1 MSDIITYDKNTGVEI
16 ATKDEIVTKLKEI
29 TTQAFGEDVVL
40 EDTCPEGIVING
52 LATIIY
58 NLAEQTQTMYNLIDI
73 TNAEGVILDTIGNLR
88 NTYRKSNTASV
99 IKVTFDK
106 DINLTTLEQI
116 KIKDE
121 SNLYYYSNSIT
132 TLKASEEL
140 ELTCS
145 TKGEITEPTSLTIL
159 NNSLLDYTATLTSF
173 NNGTDTEQDI
183 FFRNRIINSVSYNGQ
198 SVKENLITQ
207 LLLLNFAYQVKIYV
221 NDTDTNLD
229 TKLGSS
235 ITPAHILVM
244 IRKNNET
251 FDADSLCKTIHDYK
265 GIGTIC
271 SDISG
276 VTTKGIGDY
285 TNITYYLVKEN
296 TSPKIN
302 ITILKGDSYNT
313 NTTTTIKSKVI
324 EYVNSLEIG
333 ENILSGN
340 IIKYLFQTS
349 GTEYYAQA
357 VTIDSKTEYINKDT
371 YFNLSNSNITITEVD

>member
-1 MSDIITYDKNTGVEI
+1 MSEIISYDKDTGLEI
-16 ATKDEIVTKLKEI
+16 ATKDEVVSKLKEI
-29 TTQAFGEDVVL
+29 TTQAFGDDIVL
-40 EDTCPEGIVING
+40 EDTYPEGIVING

-58 NLAEQTQTMYNLIDI
+58 DLLEQTQSIYNLLDI

-88 NTYRKSNTASV
+88 NTYRKSSTAAV
-99 IKVTFDK
+99 IKVSFDK
-106 DINLTTLEQI
+106 DINLSTAEQI
-116 KIKDE
+116 KIKDS

-132 TLKASEEL
+132 TLTAGVEL
-140 ELTCS
+140 DLTCS
-145 TKGEITEPTSLTIL
+145 TKGEITEPTELNIL
-159 NNSLLDYTATLTSF
+159 NNSLLDYKATIKSF
-173 NNGTDTEQDI
+173 NNGTNDEQDI

-207 LLLLNFAYQVKIYV
+207 LLLLNFVYQVKIYV

-251 FDADSLCKTIHDYK
+251 FDADSLCQVIHDYK

-276 VTTKGIGDY
+276 ITTKGTGDY
-285 TNITYYLVKEN
+285 TNITYYIVKEN

-313 NTTTTIKSKVI
+313 STNDTIKSKVV

-340 IIKYLFQTS
+340 IIKHLFQTS
-349 GTEYYAQA
+349 ETEYYAQA
-357 VTIDSKTEYINKDT
+357 VTIDSKTEYVNKDT
-371 YFNLSNSNITITEVD
+371 YFNLSSSNITITEVE